1 MQKSPLVESLL
12 ARKGIRFMWGKS
24 MRRALPHFRDFR
36 NERCRSR
43 YAVEHA
49 LPAAVTARSGLEES
63 RHGGRHTGIFSG

>member
-1 MQKSPLVESLL
+1 
-12 ARKGIRFMWGKS
+12 MWGKS